1 MLFGVVF
8 VDLLGLGILMP
19 LIPFYGV
26 RLGISTGWL
35 TLVISLHALF
45 QFVGA
50 ALLGRW
56 SDRVGRRPVLML
68 SMAGHAL
75 AYVLLALSGSVW
87 VLVLSRILSGFTSG
101 NLSAAYAYVSDIAPA
116 KDRTRS
122 LASISAAFALG
133 LTFGPLIGGILAGPG
148 DPATA
153 NLVAPALAAA
163 TLSTISLVSIYL
175 WLPESR
181 SDAHRSKQSAA
192 SSTVRASVAPF
203 VWWSERWVQCILILA
218 WWVIAFSAMRETL
231 FALWLFD
238 KFAAD
243 SRDIGLLIGFHG
255 LLIAIMQL
263 QVTGRLAT
271 RWGESRL
278 VGVAV
283 LGFAASWMGLAWSDS
298 IMNVWGAMAV
308 SAFATAL
315 FMTSL
320 QSLLAER
327 APAHARGM
335 LLGTLQSSTSL
346 ARFMGGALSG
356 LIYAGWGLDA
366 PFLLAALAM
375 LPALALVWVLRGQML
390 AVQVES

>member
-35 TLVISLHALF
+35 TFVISLHALF

-75 AYVLLALSGSVW
+75 AYGLLALSGSVG

-133 LTFGPLIGGILAGPG
+133 LTIGPLIGGVLAGPG
-148 DPATA
+148 DPASA
-153 NLVAPALAAA
+153 NLVAPAVAA
-163 TLSTISLVSIYL
+163 TALSTISLISIYL

-181 SDAHRSKQSAA
+181 TDAHRSRQSAVP
-192 SSTVRASVAPF
+192 SSARASVAPF
-203 VWWSERWVQCILILA
+203 VWWSERWVQSILILA

-238 KFAAD
+238 KFTAD

-263 QVTGRLAT
+263 QVTGRLVA

-278 VGVAV
+278 VGVAI

-327 APAHARGM
+327 APANARGM

-356 LIYAGWGLDA
+356 LIYTGWGLDT

-375 LPALALVWVLRGQML
+375 LPALALVWVLRGHML

>member
-35 TLVISLHALF
+35 TVVISLHALF

-75 AYVLLALSGSVW
+75 AYVLLALSESVW
-87 VLVLSRILSGFTSG
+87 VLVLSRVLSGFTSG

-133 LTFGPLIGGILAGPG
+133 LTFGPLIGGVLAGPG

-163 TLSTISLVSIYL
+163 GLSAISLISIYL

-181 SDAHRSKQSAA
+181 FDAYRFRQSAA
-192 SSTVRASVAPF
+192 SSSARASVAPF

-283 LGFAASWMGLAWSDS
+283 LGFATSWMCLAWSDS
-298 IMNVWGAMAV
+298 IMNVWGAMAI

-327 APAHARGM
+327 APANTRGM

-356 LIYAGWGLDA
+356 MIYAAWGLDA

-375 LPALALVWVLRGQML
+375 LPALALVWVLRGQIL